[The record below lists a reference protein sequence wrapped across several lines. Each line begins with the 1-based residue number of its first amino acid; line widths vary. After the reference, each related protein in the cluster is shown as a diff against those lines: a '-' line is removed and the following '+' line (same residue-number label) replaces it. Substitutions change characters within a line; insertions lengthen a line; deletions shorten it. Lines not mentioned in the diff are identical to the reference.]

1 MYLQFLIFSIAV
13 SPFSGS
19 LSVGFLALQ
28 TAIDFLRDLALREFL
43 PALGANF
50 NNALRGFH
58 VLRIGLNWRV
68 VSVHCHVLSIARPGL
83 LGGFR
88 YLF

>member
-28 TAIDFLRDLALREFL
+28 AAIDFLLDLSLCEFL
-43 PALGANF
+43 PALGADF
-50 NNALRGFH
+50 NNALWGSH
-58 VLRIGLNWRV
+58 AICIGMNWRV
-68 VSVHCHVLSIARPGL
+68 VPCIAMYFP
-83 LGGFR
+83 
-88 YLF
+88 